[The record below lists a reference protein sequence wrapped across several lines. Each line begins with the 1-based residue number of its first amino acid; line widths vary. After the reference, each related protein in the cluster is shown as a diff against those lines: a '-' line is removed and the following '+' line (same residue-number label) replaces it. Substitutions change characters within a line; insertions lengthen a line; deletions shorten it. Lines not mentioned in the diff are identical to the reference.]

1 MEIHHSVTLKR
12 VTDAVSR
19 RQIQLDDPGF
29 CLHCG
34 ADADGVEPDAQ
45 DYECEVCG
53 ETSVFGAEEILM
65 HMELP

>member
-19 RQIQLDDPGF
+19 RQIQLDDTGF

-34 ADADGVEPDAQ
+34 ADADSVRACGGNLLTGAGV
-45 DYECEVCG
+45 G
-53 ETSVFGAEEILM
+53 
-65 HMELP
+65 